1 MIATGCE
8 FLELSRI
15 GALEHVLNEVAFIRN
30 LAIAHHPAGALE
42 GVQLSPDLSR
52 CLLVSVQIRNE
63 FEDSIQTL
71 ARFFKKECVQI
82 VVSGFR
88 IQIFVQFK
96 RFTSTPR
103 VPTISPS
110 ASRTAIAIVKQGSSV
125 KSDS

>member
-1 MIATGCE
+1 
-8 FLELSRI
+8 
-15 GALEHVLNEVAFIRN
+15 VAHICN
-30 LAIAHHPAGALE
+30 LAKTHHPAGTLE
-42 GVQLSPDLSR
+42 GVQLSSELGR
-52 CLLVSVQIRNE
+52 CLLVSFQVRDQL
-63 FEDSIQTL
+63 EDPIQTL

-82 VVSGFR
+82 VVSRFR
-88 IQIFVQFK
+88 IQIFVQFN